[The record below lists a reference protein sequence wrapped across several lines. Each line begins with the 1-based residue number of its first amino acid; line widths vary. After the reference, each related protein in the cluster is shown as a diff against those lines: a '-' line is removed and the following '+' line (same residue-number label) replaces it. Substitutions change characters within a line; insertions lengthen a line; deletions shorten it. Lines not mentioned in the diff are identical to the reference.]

1 MQILKNRERLMGP
14 LEKCDELIISFRFTF
29 TFEQIL
35 QKIHS
40 NIIFKIK
47 LGHNK
52 ELNLEYIVV

>member
-1 MQILKNRERLMGP
+1 MGP
-14 LEKCDELIISFRFTF
+14 LDKCDELIISFRFTF

-35 QKIHS
+35 QKIHI
-40 NIIFKIK
+40 NIIFK